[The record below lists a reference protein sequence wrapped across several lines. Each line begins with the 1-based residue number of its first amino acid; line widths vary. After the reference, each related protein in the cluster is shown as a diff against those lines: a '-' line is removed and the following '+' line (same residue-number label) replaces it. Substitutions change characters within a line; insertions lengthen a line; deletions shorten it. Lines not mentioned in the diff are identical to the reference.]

1 MPVAV
6 LINGIIAGL
15 PAAIQLGA
23 QIATLIEKQKAGQL
37 SQADADAAVAQMNAS
52 ISAWD
57 NRPGSH
63 A

>member
-23 QIATLIEKQKAGQL
+23 QIASLIEKQRSGTL
-37 SQADADAAVAQMNAS
+37 TQADSDAAVAAMNAS
-52 ISAWD
+52 VLAWD
-57 NRPGSH
+57 NRPGPH